1 MHADL
6 QLKGKKK
13 ECQNSDIVVLL
24 SFSYLLK
31 KGSEIYTWVCTY
43 AHTHTH
49 TGTLSLVSLTLI
61 IYGSLCNIYRAQE
74 FISSQYLDSI
84 EKDIMTEAK
93 GQNGKT

>member
-31 KGSEIYTWVCTY
+31 KGSEIYT
-43 AHTHTH
+43 
-49 TGTLSLVSLTLI
+49 
-61 IYGSLCNIYRAQE
+61 
-74 FISSQYLDSI
+74 
-84 EKDIMTEAK
+84 
-93 GQNGKT
+93 